1 MNEIILFKVIF
12 DSIFLKER
20 ILLIKQIFHQ
30 KVINDSQWKLI
41 INNNNSN
48 LRMIGDFI
56 YGNENKEDAI
66 MYLIGQEIKVSEN
79 RERERE
85 RRKTDRNEKK
95 WLELV
100 GV

>member
-1 MNEIILFKVIF
+1 
-12 DSIFLKER
+12 
-20 ILLIKQIFHQ
+20 
-30 KVINDSQWKLI
+30 
-41 INNNNSN
+41 
-48 LRMIGDFI
+48 MIGDFI

-79 RERERE
+79 RER
-85 RRKTDRNEKK
+85 RKTDRNEKK

>member
-1 MNEIILFKVIF
+1 
-12 DSIFLKER
+12 
-20 ILLIKQIFHQ
+20 
-30 KVINDSQWKLI
+30 
-41 INNNNSN
+41 
-48 LRMIGDFI
+48 MIGDFI